1 MILSRTIGKE
11 RVARAERPSFV
22 AAWGLVVADFLLVMV
37 VFVPIALV
45 IITWAEGGR
54 ISNVAA
60 IVSLVF
66 VFFVPMQ
73 VLLIL
78 SGVWAAKSRWI
89 EEEAG

>member
-1 MILSRTIGKE
+1 MLLSRMIGKG

-22 AAWGLVVADFLLVMV
+22 GAWGLVLADFVLVLL

-45 IITWAEGGR
+45 IITWTEGGR
-54 ISNVAA
+54 ISNVTA

-73 VLLIL
+73 ILLIT
-78 SGVWAAKSRWI
+78 SGIWAAKSRWI
-89 EEEAG
+89 EEEKG